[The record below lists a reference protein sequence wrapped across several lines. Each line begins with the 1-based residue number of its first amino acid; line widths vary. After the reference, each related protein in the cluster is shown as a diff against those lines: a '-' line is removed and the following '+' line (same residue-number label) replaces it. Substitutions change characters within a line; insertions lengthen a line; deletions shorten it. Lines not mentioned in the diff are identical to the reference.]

1 MDFNRGGQFRLNNS
15 AATPAQGKAAAGA
28 SGDNESRS
36 SGIKKKFKN
45 SNGLLR
51 CGYLTLL
58 LSGTIL
64 FVAMIFFL
72 VFGTPLGRE
81 AKYVQKDQ
89 YQAVFVNVNGTN
101 GGQVYFGRI
110 TSLTTQYIRLTN
122 VFYIQNQQSDAAKT
136 SSAYN
141 LVKLGCEL
149 HGPTDEMLINRDQV
163 FFWENLKSD
172 SQVAQK
178 AAEFYK
184 QNPNG
189 QKCDTSNATTQSPA
203 TTGTNGT
210 TTPTST
216 TTPTTNTT
224 NPTTNKTTTGQ

>member
-15 AATPAQGKAAAGA
+15 AATPAQGKAAA
-28 SGDNESRS
+28 STSDDNHS
-36 SGIKKKFKN
+36 SGIKKKFKG

-51 CGYLTLL
+51 WGYLALL

-64 FVAMIFFL
+64 FIAMIFFL

-81 AKYVQKDQ
+81 AKYVDKDQ

-110 TSLTTQYIRLTN
+110 TSLTAQYIRLTN
-122 VFYIQNQQSDAAKT
+122 VFYIQNQQSDAAKST

-149 HGPTDEMLINRDQV
+149 HGPSDEMLINRDQV
-163 FFWENLKSD
+163 FFWENLKTD

-189 QKCDTSNATTQSPA
+189 QKCDTTTTNQPTTTNETNSNASTTGN
-203 TTGTNGT
+203 TTGTN
-210 TTPTST
+210 P
-216 TTPTTNTT
+216 TNT
-224 NPTTNKTTTGQ
+224 NSTTNKTTTGQ